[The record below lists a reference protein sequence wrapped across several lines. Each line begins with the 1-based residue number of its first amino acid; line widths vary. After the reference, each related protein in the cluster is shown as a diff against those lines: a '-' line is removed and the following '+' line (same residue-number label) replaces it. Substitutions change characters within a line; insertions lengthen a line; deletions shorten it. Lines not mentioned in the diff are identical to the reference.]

1 MKNSSN
7 PKIIRA
13 ADVEKLSNY
22 QPRDMTGAARQQQQV
37 KPKKAQM
44 TAAELEKLQKQAY
57 EEAFEQG
64 KKEGFEFGHN
74 EALEQYRSQL
84 AEKTELLDKLLSGLD
99 KPFENLDDQV
109 ENEVVELVISMVRQL
124 IRREIK
130 MDPGHIAGVVRE
142 AMSALPVAN
151 REVTLVLNPEDAAV
165 IREVFTISEKEQ
177 GWNIVEDPVL
187 NRGGCKVLAGDSQID
202 ATLESRL
209 DALIAPLL
217 SDERNQEAE
226 KKPEAKSPDSKSPGT
241 VSEDTGEDTNGKET

>member
-13 ADVEKLSNY
+13 ADVEKLSNF
-22 QPRDMTGAARQQQQV
+22 QPKDMTGAARQQQLV

-44 TAAELEKLQKQAY
+44 TAAEIERLQKQAY
-57 EEAFEQG
+57 DEAFEQG

-74 EALEQYRSQL
+74 EALEQFRAQL
-84 AEKTELLDKLLSGLD
+84 EEKTELLDKLLTSLGT
-99 KPFENLDDQV
+99 PFENLDDQV
-109 ENEVVELVISMVRQL
+109 EQEVVELVISMVRQL

-130 MDPGHIAGVVRE
+130 MDPSHVAGVVRE
-142 AMSALPVAN
+142 ALSALPVAN
-151 REVTLVLNPEDAAV
+151 REVTLVLNPEDAKV

-177 GWNIVEDPVL
+177 GWKIVEDPVL
-187 NRGGCKVLAGDSQID
+187 DRGGCKVMANDSQID

-217 SDERNQEAE
+217 SDERIQASDGRDVKEDRDE
-226 KKPEAKSPDSKSPGT
+226 DSK
-241 VSEDTGEDTNGKET
+241 

>member
-13 ADVEKLSNY
+13 AEVAKLSNY
-22 QPRDMTGAARQQQQV
+22 QPKDMTGAVRDQQHV

-44 TAAELEKLQKQAY
+44 TAAEIERLQKQAY
-57 EEAFEQG
+57 DEAFEQG

-84 AEKTELLDKLLSGLD
+84 EEKTELLDKLLTGLS
-99 KPFENLDDQV
+99 KPFESLDDQV
-109 ENEVVELVISMVRQL
+109 EQEVVELVISMVRQL

-130 MDPGHIAGVVRE
+130 MDPSHVAGVVRE

-151 REVTLVLNPEDAAV
+151 REVTLVLNPEDAVV

-177 GWNIVEDPVL
+177 GWKIVEDPVL

-217 SDERNQEAE
+217 SDERNQGGEN
-226 KKPEAKSPDSKSPGT
+226 KS
-241 VSEDTGEDTNGKET
+241 